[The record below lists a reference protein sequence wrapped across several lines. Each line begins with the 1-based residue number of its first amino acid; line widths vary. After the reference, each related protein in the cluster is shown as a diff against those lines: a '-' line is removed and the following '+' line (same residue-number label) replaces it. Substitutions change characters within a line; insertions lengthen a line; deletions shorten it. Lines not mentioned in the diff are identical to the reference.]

1 MSALPVLVTLLL
13 SLARASAP
21 AAAAAAGGTRLD
33 VHVVVERVQRRY
45 DAATDFRAHF
55 SQTLTNPT
63 FKRKSALSGEVLLKK
78 PGKMRWNYQSP
89 DVKMYLA
96 DGSLLW
102 LYEPDDKQ
110 AFKQELK
117 SSQLPAALA
126 FLTGKGKL
134 ADEFEIALAAP
145 TGVGT
150 ARDYVLSLHPRQPQ
164 PQVKEITFVVDPDTF
179 LVRESLLV
187 DGQGN
192 TNDMLFTDIKVNSGL
207 PDSTFRWSPP
217 AGVRVIDTAK
227 LGK

>member
-110 AFKQELK
+110 AF
-117 SSQLPAALA
+117 
-126 FLTGKGKL
+126 
-134 ADEFEIALAAP
+134 
-145 TGVGT
+145 
-150 ARDYVLSLHPRQPQ
+150 
-164 PQVKEITFVVDPDTF
+164 
-179 LVRESLLV
+179 
-187 DGQGN
+187 
-192 TNDMLFTDIKVNSGL
+192 
-207 PDSTFRWSPP
+207 
-217 AGVRVIDTAK
+217 
-227 LGK
+227 